1 MIFLSAEI
9 RCCCCE
15 DTTEYEPMIFPQT
28 AKLLRPTFGKDR
40 HGGSTQSSET
50 VVQTGIICNVQ
61 PDNSFEGV
69 QLGRLNGTTPF
80 RVYTQAELAVR
91 PSDVLIPLSGA
102 YANQRLSVTGKMMD
116 MSGRQRYFRY
126 NAELNLSN
134 QAQQGQGT

>member
-1 MIFLSAEI
+1 
-9 RCCCCE
+9 
-15 DTTEYEPMIFPQT
+15 MIFPQT
-28 AKLLRPTFGKDR
+28 AKLLRPNFGKDR
-40 HGGSTQSSET
+40 HGGSTQSSES
-50 VVQTGIICNVQ
+50 VVRTGIICNVQ

-69 QLGRLNGTTPF
+69 QIGRLNGTTPF

-91 PSDVLIPLSGA
+91 PSDVLVPLDGA

-134 QAQQGQGT
+134 QAQQGQST

>member
-1 MIFLSAEI
+1 
-9 RCCCCE
+9 
-15 DTTEYEPMIFPQT
+15 MIFPQT

-50 VVQTGIICNVQ
+50 VVQTDIDCNVQ

-69 QLGRLNGTTPF
+69 QFGRLNGTTPF
-80 RVYTQAELAVR
+80 RVYTQTELAIR
-91 PSDVLIPLSGA
+91 PSDVLVPLSGA
-102 YANQRLSVTGKMMD
+102 YANERLSITGKKVD